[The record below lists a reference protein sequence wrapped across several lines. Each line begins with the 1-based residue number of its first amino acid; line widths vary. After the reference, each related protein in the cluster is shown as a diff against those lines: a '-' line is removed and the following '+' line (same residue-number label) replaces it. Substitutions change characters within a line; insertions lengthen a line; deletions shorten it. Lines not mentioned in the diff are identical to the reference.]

1 MRRFPSKLLAS
12 LCAVAVTASVLTP
25 IVLACV
31 RPRTL
36 DEQMLMAGDEVVV
49 GRVVSIDERMAPE
62 VNGEP
67 VLWTVVQFHADE
79 SYVSDRRDYDLTFF
93 FRGGIRPGSP
103 STTIT
108 PSSEDVREG
117 RRLLLFL
124 AKRPFGEQRFGAG
137 VFQVDSYAEV
147 YRVMNIRDSRGEAR
161 EEVIGKGGGFALE
174 QTDYSVN
181 VRARVVDAAAKAKKL
196 GKVR

>member
-1 MRRFPSKLLAS
+1 

-25 IVLACV
+25 VVLACV

-36 DEQMLMAGDEVVV
+36 DEQMLMAGDDVVV
-49 GRVVSIDERMAPE
+49 GRVVAIDERMAPE
-62 VNGEP
+62 VNGES

-79 SYVSDRRDYDLTFF
+79 SIVTNRRDYDLTFF
-93 FRGGIRPGSP
+93 FRGGVRPGSP
-103 STTIT
+103 ATTIT

-124 AKRPFGEQRFGAG
+124 AKRPFGESRFGAG

-147 YRVMNIRDSRGEAR
+147 YRVMDFRDSSGVAQ
-161 EEVIGKGGGFALE
+161 EVVLGKGGGFALE
-174 QTDYSVN
+174 QQDYLAG
-181 VRARVVDAAAKAKKL
+181 VRARVADAAAKAKKV
-196 GKVR
+196 GGR

>member
-1 MRRFPSKLLAS
+1 MRRFPSKLLLS

-36 DEQMLMAGDEVVV
+36 DEQMLMAGDDVVV
-49 GRVVSIDERMAPE
+49 GRVVSIDERTAPE

-79 SYVSDRRDYDLTFF
+79 SFVTNRRDYDLTFF
-93 FRGGIRPGSP
+93 FRGGVRPGSP

-117 RRLLLFL
+117 RRLVLFL

-147 YRVMNIRDSRGEAR
+147 YRVMDFRDSSGAAQ
-161 EEVIGKGGGFALE
+161 EVVLGKGGGFALE
-174 QTDYSVN
+174 QQDYVSG
-181 VRARVVDAAAKAKKL
+181 VRARVADAAAKAKKL

>member
-1 MRRFPSKLLAS
+1 MRRFPSKILLS

-62 VNGEP
+62 ANGES
-67 VLWTVVQFHADE
+67 VLWTVVRFHADE
-79 SYVSDRRDYDLTFF
+79 SLVTNRRDADLTFF

-103 STTIT
+103 TTTIT
-108 PSSEDVREG
+108 PHADDIREG
-117 RRLLLFL
+117 RHLLLFL

-147 YRVMNIRDSRGEAR
+147 YRVMDFRDSSGVAQ
-161 EEVIGKGGGFALE
+161 EVVLGNGGGFALE
-174 QTDYSVN
+174 QQDYIVN
-181 VRARVVDAAAKAKKL
+181 VRARVADAAAKAKKI
-196 GKVR
+196 GK

>member
-1 MRRFPSKLLAS
+1 MRRFPSKILLS
-12 LCAVAVTASVLTP
+12 MCAVAVTATVLTP

-49 GRVVSIDERMAPE
+49 GRVVSIEERMAPE

-79 SYVSDRRDYDLTFF
+79 SLVSNRRDSDLTFF
-93 FRGGIRPGSP
+93 FRGGVRPGSP
-103 STTIT
+103 ATTIT
-108 PSSEDVREG
+108 PSPEDVREG

-147 YRVMNIRDSRGEAR
+147 YRVMDFRDSSGVAQ
-161 EEVIGKGGGFALE
+161 EVVLGKGGGFALE
-174 QTDYSVN
+174 QQDYIAG
-181 VRARVVDAAAKAKKL
+181 VRARVADAAAKAKKL
-196 GKVR
+196 GK